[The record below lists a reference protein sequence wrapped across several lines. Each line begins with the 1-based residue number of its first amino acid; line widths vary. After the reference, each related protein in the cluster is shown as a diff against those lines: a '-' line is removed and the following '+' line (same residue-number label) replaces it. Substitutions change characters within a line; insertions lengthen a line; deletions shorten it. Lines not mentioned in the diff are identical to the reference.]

1 MRRLRFRILIAVLQA
16 AATFVAVA
24 EPARAGWAPT
34 HKVEFV
40 IPFGP
45 GGGADILA
53 RTLIRAIEDEK
64 LVPVPIVPV
73 NRGGGGTAVG
83 VSYVK
88 ASYDGD
94 PNVLV
99 LINPQTQLTP
109 MQVAGAAG
117 WRDLTPLTNIMVDD
131 YTFIT
136 KDGAAYADAAGFIE
150 AARGKPPGTLTVG
163 SAGTADD
170 LAIALLERAG
180 GVKLNII
187 RYNSGAE
194 ALTAVLGGHIDAAA
208 GNPLE
213 FLPYI
218 QGGMVRPLGIMRET
232 RLAALQQVPTLKEQG
247 LDVAPFQM
255 WRGIALPANV
265 QPTAVAYW
273 QGVFKQA
280 VQSPIVATFMDKNL
294 GTLRPIEGAE
304 YTAFLEAQEATY
316 RALLPSPG
324 TN

>member
-1 MRRLRFRILIAVLQA
+1 MHKPMLRTILASILA
-16 AATFVAVA
+16 ASTLSAIA
-24 EPARAGWAPT
+24 EPARAGWAPA

-53 RTLIRAIEDEK
+53 RTLIRAIEEEK

-88 ASYDGD
+88 ASCDGD

-117 WRDLTPLTNIMVDD
+117 WRDLTPVTNIMVDD
-131 YTFIT
+131 YTFVA
-136 KDGAAYADAAGFIE
+136 KGGGAFHDAAALID
-150 AARGKPPGTLTVG
+150 AARMRPPGTLTIG

-170 LAIALLERAG
+170 LAIGLLERAG
-180 GVKLNII
+180 SVDLNVI

-194 ALTAVLGGHIDAAA
+194 ALTAVLGGHVDAAA

-218 QGGMVRPLGIMRET
+218 QSGMLQPLGVMRET
-232 RLAALQQVPTLKEQG
+232 RLAALDQVPTLKEQG
-247 LDVAPFQM
+247 LDSATFQM
-255 WRGIALPANV
+255 WRGVALPAHV
-265 QPTAVAYW
+265 PPEAVTYW
-273 QGVFKQA
+273 RGVFERA
-280 VQSPIVATFMDKNL
+280 IRSPSVAAFMDKNL
-294 GTLRPIEGAE
+294 GALKPLGGAAF
-304 YTAFLEAQEATY
+304 TAFLEGQEDVY
-316 RALLPSPG
+316 RSLLPAPR

>member
-1 MRRLRFRILIAVLQA
+1 MHQPTLRTILATILAAGAVLA
-16 AATFVAVA
+16 IA

-53 RTLIRAIEDEK
+53 RTLIRAIEEEK

-73 NRGGGGTAVG
+73 NRGGGATAVG

-88 ASYDGD
+88 ASCDGD

-117 WRDLTPLTNIMVDD
+117 WRDLTPVTNIMVDD
-131 YTFIT
+131 YTFVARGG
-136 KDGAAYADAAGFIE
+136 GAFKDAAGFID
-150 AARGKPPGTLTVG
+150 AARAKPPGTLSIG

-180 GVKLNII
+180 DVDLNVI

-194 ALTAVLGGHIDAAA
+194 ALIAVMGGHIDAAA

-218 QGGMVRPLGIMRET
+218 RSGELQPLGIMRET
-232 RLAALQQVPTLKEQG
+232 RLAALDQVPTLKEQG
-247 LDVAPFQM
+247 LDSATFQM
-255 WRGIALPANV
+255 WRGIALPAHV
-265 QPTAVAYW
+265 PASAVTYW
-273 QGVFKQA
+273 RGVFEQA
-280 VQSPIVATFMDKNL
+280 IRSPIVATFMDKNL
-294 GTLRPIEGAE
+294 GTLKPLGGEE
-304 YTAFLEAQEATY
+304 FTAFLEGQEVSY
-316 RALLPSPG
+316 RSLLPAPG

>member
-1 MRRLRFRILIAVLQA
+1 MCIASNCRRKADRRGKHAQSSSFRILVAALQA
-16 AATFVAVA
+16 AGALLAVTGA
-24 EPARAGWAPT
+24 AQAGWAPT

-53 RTLIRAIEDEK
+53 RTLIRAIEEEK

-131 YTFIT
+131 YTFVT
-136 KDGAAYADAAGFIE
+136 KDGRCLRRRGRLHRSRPRR
-150 AARGKPPGTLTVG
+150 AARHAHGGLG
-163 SAGTADD
+163 RDRRRSGDR
-170 LAIALLERAG
+170 IARA
-180 GVKLNII
+180 
-187 RYNSGAE
+187 RRRREAE
-194 ALTAVLGGHIDAAA
+194 HH
-208 GNPLE
+208 PL
-213 FLPYI
+213 
-218 QGGMVRPLGIMRET
+218 Q
-232 RLAALQQVPTLKEQG
+232 
-247 LDVAPFQM
+247 
-255 WRGIALPANV
+255 
-265 QPTAVAYW
+265 
-273 QGVFKQA
+273 
-280 VQSPIVATFMDKNL
+280 
-294 GTLRPIEGAE
+294 
-304 YTAFLEAQEATY
+304 
-316 RALLPSPG
+316 
-324 TN
+324 

>member
-1 MRRLRFRILIAVLQA
+1 MPV
-16 AATFVAVA
+16 
-24 EPARAGWAPT
+24 
-34 HKVEFV
+34 
-40 IPFGP
+40 
-45 GGGADILA
+45 
-53 RTLIRAIEDEK
+53 
-64 LVPVPIVPV
+64 VPI

-150 AARGKPPGTLTVG
+150 AARAESPGTLTVG

-194 ALTAVLGGHIDAAA
+194 ALTAVLGGRRTPQPATRWSSCPTSRAAVRAPA
-208 GNPLE
+208 GPHARD
-213 FLPYI
+213 PA
-218 QGGMVRPLGIMRET
+218 GGPATGADPEGAGPRCGT
-232 RLAALQQVPTLKEQG
+232 VP
-247 LDVAPFQM
+247 DVAG
-255 WRGIALPANV
+255 RGTAGQRTARGRRLLAGRVQAGDPIADRRPKR
-265 QPTAVAYW
+265 P
-273 QGVFKQA
+273 
-280 VQSPIVATFMDKNL
+280 SSDKISA
-294 GTLRPIEGAE
+294 RCV
-304 YTAFLEAQEATY
+304 
-316 RALLPSPG
+316 R
-324 TN
+324 

>member
-1 MRRLRFRILIAVLQA
+1 MRNLPLRTIV
-16 AATFVAVA
+16 ATLHAVA
-24 EPARAGWAPT
+24 ALLAITGTARAEWAPT

-53 RTLIRAIEDEK
+53 RTLIRAIEEEK

-88 ASYDGD
+88 TSFDGN

-131 YTFIT
+131 YTFVT
-136 KDGAAYADAAGFIE
+136 KAGAPYADAAAFIE
-150 AARGKPPGTLTVG
+150 AARAKPPGTLSVG

-180 GVKLNII
+180 GVKLNVI
-187 RYNSGAE
+187 RYSSGAE

-213 FLPYI
+213 FLAYI
-218 QGGMVRPLGIMRET
+218 RSGMLRPLGIMRET
-232 RLAALQQVPTLKEQG
+232 RLAALDQVPTLKEQG

-255 WRGIALPANV
+255 WRGIALPAHV
-265 QPTAVAYW
+265 PPGAVAYW
-273 QGVFKQA
+273 QGVFARAIK
-280 VQSPIVATFMDKNL
+280 SPIVATFMEKNL
-294 GTLRPIEGAE
+294 GTLRPIAGTE
-304 YTAFLEAQEATY
+304 YTAFLEAQEASY
-316 RALLPSPG
+316 RPLLTAPG